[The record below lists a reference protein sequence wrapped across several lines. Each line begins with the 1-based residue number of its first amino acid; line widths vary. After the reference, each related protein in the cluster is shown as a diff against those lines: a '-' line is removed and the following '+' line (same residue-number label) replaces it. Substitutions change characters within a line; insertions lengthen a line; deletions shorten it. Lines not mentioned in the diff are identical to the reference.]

1 MERWATFDCYGTLI
15 NWNGGIRGQLAR
27 VFGEERADALLP
39 QPRPTRELTDLS
51 PLPDTLDELVPA

>member
-1 MERWATFDCYGTLI
+1 MERWATFDCYGKLI
-15 NWNGGIRGQLAR
+15 NWNGGIRAQLAR
-27 VFGEERADALLP
+27 VFGEERADALLS